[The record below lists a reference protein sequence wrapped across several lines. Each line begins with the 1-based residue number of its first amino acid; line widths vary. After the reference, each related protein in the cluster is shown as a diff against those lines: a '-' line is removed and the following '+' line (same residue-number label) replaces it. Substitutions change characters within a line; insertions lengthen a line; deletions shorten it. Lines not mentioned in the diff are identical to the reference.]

1 MYCFRVS
8 FFKRGLSLTLEK
20 RINGIVFPSRERERE
35 RVKKKERAAE
45 QRARR
50 SECIA
55 EPSLVHSKR
64 KGKRTSGRRRRRSTF
79 QNAFSIKI
87 FHSG

>member
-1 MYCFRVS
+1 VQRESAEREYRK
-8 FFKRGLSLTLEK
+8 KRGPQN
-20 RINGIVFPSRERERE
+20 R
-35 RVKKKERAAE
+35 
-45 QRARR
+45 
-50 SECIA
+50 
-55 EPSLVHSKR
+55 SLVHSKR